1 MTISDILQCSCSV
14 INRNTTAE
22 GNKCRDPEPNI
33 MQRVRDLEHSPKWD
47 VSVRYLPSKLSKPH
61 RREDRKNAGVGG
73 LEDHKEQGPFSQ
85 HI

>member
-47 VSVRYLPSKLSKPH
+47 VSDRYLKLETQQTPQKRRQKECRSWRIGKP
-61 RREDRKNAGVGG
+61 
-73 LEDHKEQGPFSQ
+73 QGTRPF
-85 HI
+85 